1 MEYFDIVDE
10 DNNLTGKTE
19 EREIVHTTGLWH
31 REVAV
36 WVINEKG
43 ELLLQKRSASKK
55 QAPNKWALCAGH
67 IDAGET
73 PENSIVREI
82 EEEIGLKVTID
93 DLEPIGVIKKE
104 MNLGNG
110 QYNNNFQYMYILKTN
125 KKIEEYK
132 IQYEELS
139 ELKYITLAELKMIL
153 ETKDSD
159 YTFSEHIY
167 MQDIIKK
174 LEEIINKM

>member
-10 DNNLTGKTE
+10 NNNLTGKTE
-19 EREIVHTTGLWH
+19 EREIVHSTGLWH

-43 ELLLQKRSASKK
+43 ELLLQKRSTKKK
-55 QAPNKWALCAGH
+55 QAPNKWGICAGH

-73 PENSIVREI
+73 PENAIVREI

-93 DLEPIGVIKKE
+93 DLKKIYISKKSSRH
-104 MNLGNG
+104 NSR
-110 QYNNNFQYMYILKTN
+110 FQYTYVLKTN
-125 KKIEEYK
+125 KKIEEYT
-132 IQYEELS
+132 IQYAELS
-139 ELKYITLAELKMIL
+139 ELKYITLDELKKIV
-153 ETKDSD
+153 ETQDEQ
-159 YTFSEHIY
+159 YTYSKSEY

-174 LEEIINKM
+174 LEEIINNM

>member
-1 MEYFDIVDE
+1 MEYFDVVDE
-10 DNNLTGKTE
+10 NNNLTGQIE
-19 EREIVHTTGLWH
+19 ERQIVHSKGLWH

-43 ELLLQKRSASKK
+43 ELLLQKRSANKK
-55 QAPNKWALCAGH
+55 QSPNKWALCAGH

-73 PENSIVREI
+73 PEASIVREI

-93 DLEPIGVIKKE
+93 ELEQIYISKKDIVLE
-104 MNLGNG
+104 NG
-110 QYNNNFQYMYILKTN
+110 QYNNRFQYTYVLRTN

-139 ELKYITLAELKMIL
+139 ELKYITLDELKRIM
-153 ETKDSD
+153 ETQDEQ
-159 YTFSEHIY
+159 YTFSNQSY
-167 MQDIIKK
+167 MYDIIKI
-174 LEEIINKM
+174 LEKII

>member
-10 DNNLTGKTE
+10 NNNLTGKTE
-19 EREIVHTTGLWH
+19 EREIVHSTGLWH

-43 ELLLQKRSASKK
+43 ELLLQKRSANKK

-82 EEEIGLKVTID
+82 QEEIGLKVTID
-93 DLEPIGVIKKE
+93 NLEPIGVIKKE

-125 KKIEEYK
+125 KKIEEYT
-132 IQYEELS
+132 IQYE
-139 ELKYITLAELKMIL
+139 
-153 ETKDSD
+153 
-159 YTFSEHIY
+159 
-167 MQDIIKK
+167 
-174 LEEIINKM
+174 

>member
-10 DNNLTGKTE
+10 NNNLTGKTE

-55 QAPNKWALCAGH
+55 QAPNKWGICAGH
-67 IDAGET
+67 IDTGET
-73 PENSIVREI
+73 PENAIVREI
-82 EEEIGLKVTID
+82 EEEIGLQVSINELKEIY
-93 DLEPIGVIKKE
+93 ISKKS
-104 MNLGNG
+104 GKH
-110 QYNNNFQYMYILKTN
+110 NNRFQYTYVLKTN